1 MQARNKYKGFTKVG
15 LVCSGL
21 VLGLLLSLTYSAVAE
36 KMTKPQLPL
45 EELRAFAEVF
55 GKIKSDYV
63 EPVEDKKLLSEA
75 MNGMLTGLDPHSTY
89 MDAEAFKDM
98 QATTQGEFGGLGI
111 EVGME
116 DGLVKVISPIED
128 SPAYAA
134 GLKSGDLIMKL
145 DETPIKGLSLNDA
158 VKLMRGKPDTS
169 ITLTVLR
176 KNEVK
181 PLTFKLV
188 RAIIKN
194 KSVKY
199 KMTEPGYAYARVTQ
213 FQEHT
218 GEDLAKAIKAMHDEN
233 KGPFKG
239 FVLDLRNDPG
249 GLLNGAVGVAA
260 EFLPKDALVVYTE
273 GRATDSKMKLTVSP
287 ENYVSN
293 SVIHEYLQKMNNGN
307 MPINITKSNM
317 SEAIAANDYIHDVPE
332 DLKTVPMV
340 VLINA
345 GSASASEIVAG
356 ALQDHKRATLIGL
369 RSFGKGSVQTIMP
382 MNNGA
387 AIKLT
392 TARYFTPKGRSI
404 QAKGIDPDYLVEDGL
419 DQSYN
424 IHEADL
430 SHHLS
435 NPKDTQAG
443 VQAKPDEL
451 TPAKDAAK
459 DKLNEKKYAEPSG
472 PIEPASKD
480 DLQFAQAMNFL
491 KGKPVIVST
500 PPKVEAALAK

>member
-1 MQARNKYKGFTKVG
+1 MQVKNKYQGFTKIGLVFAGLIVG
-15 LVCSGL
+15 LM
-21 VLGLLLSLTYSAVAE
+21 LSLTYSAVAE
-36 KMTKPQLPL
+36 KMVKPQLPIDD
-45 EELRAFAEVF
+45 LRAFAEVF

-63 EPVEDKKLLSEA
+63 EPVEDKKLISEA
-75 MNGMLTGLDPHSTY
+75 ISGMLTGLDPHSTY
-89 MDAEAFKDM
+89 MDVDAFKDM
-98 QATTQGEFGGLGI
+98 QAATQGEFGGLGI

-134 GLKSGDLIMKL
+134 GIKSGDLIMKL
-145 DETPIKGLSLNDA
+145 DEKLVKGMTLNDA
-158 VKLMRGKPDTS
+158 VKIMRGKPDTP
-169 ITLTVLR
+169 INLTILR
-176 KNEVK
+176 KNEAK
-181 PLTFKLV
+181 PLLVTLV
-188 RAIIKN
+188 RAVIKN

-199 KMTEPGYAYARVTQ
+199 KLTEPGFAYARVTQ

-218 GEDLAKAIKAMHDEN
+218 GEDLAKAINTMHAEN

-249 GLLNGAVGVAA
+249 GLLNGAVGVSAA
-260 EFLPKDALVVYTE
+260 FLPKDTLVVYTE
-273 GRATDSKMKLTVSP
+273 GRAPDSKMNLTVNP
-287 ENYVSN
+287 ENYAR
-293 SVIHEYLQKMNNGN
+293 GG
-307 MPINITKSNM
+307 
-317 SEAIAANDYIHDVPE
+317 AANDYMRDIPA

-356 ALQDHKRATLIGL
+356 ALQDHKRATLIGV

-404 QAKGIDPDYLVEDGL
+404 QAKGIEPDYYVEDGT
-419 DQSYN
+419 DQSNN

-430 SHHLS
+430 SRHLS
-435 NPKDTQAG
+435 NPKDAPSG
-443 VQAKPDEL
+443 SAKPDNS
-451 TPAKDAAK
+451 AAAAAAK
-459 DKLNEKKYAEPSG
+459 AKLNEKKFAEASA
-472 PIEPASKD
+472 PIEPASKE

-491 KGKPVIVST
+491 KGKPVIKSE
-500 PPKVEAALAK
+500 PPKVEAAATTK

>member
-1 MQARNKYKGFTKVG
+1 MQAQNKYHRFTKIG
-15 LVCSGL
+15 LVSSGL
-21 VLGLLLSLTYSAVAE
+21 VLGLMLSLTYSAVAE
-36 KMTKPQLPL
+36 KMAKPQLPL
-45 EELRAFAEVF
+45 EDLRAFAEVF

-63 EPVEDKKLLSEA
+63 EPVADKKLISEA
-75 MNGMLTGLDPHSTY
+75 ISGMLTGLDPHSTY
-89 MDAEAFKDM
+89 MDVDAFKDM
-98 QATTQGEFGGLGI
+98 QASTQGEFGGLGI

-128 SPAYAA
+128 SPAYKA
-134 GLKSGDLIMKL
+134 GIKSGDLIMKL
-145 DETPIKGLSLNDA
+145 DDTPVKGLNLNDA
-158 VKLMRGKPDTS
+158 VKRMRGKPDTP

-176 KNEVK
+176 KNELK
-181 PLTFKLV
+181 PLSFALV

-218 GEDLAKAIKAMHDEN
+218 GEDLAKAIKTMHDEN

-260 EFLPKDALVVYTE
+260 AFLPKDTLVVYTE
-273 GRATDSKMKLTVSP
+273 GRAPDSKMQLTVSP
-287 ENYVSN
+287 ENYAR
-293 SVIHEYLQKMNNGN
+293 GG
-307 MPINITKSNM
+307 IT
-317 SEAIAANDYIHDVPE
+317 NDYIRDIPA

-356 ALQDHKRATLIGL
+356 ALQDHKRATLVGI

-404 QAKGIDPDYLVEDGL
+404 QAKGIDPDYIVEDGT

-430 SHHLS
+430 SGHLS
-435 NPKDTQAG
+435 NPKDAKAG
-443 VQAKPDEL
+443 VPVKSDASAV
-451 TPAKDAAK
+451 TKDAAK
-459 DKLNEKKYAEPSG
+459 EKLNEKKHAETTG

-480 DLQFAQAMNFL
+480 DIQFTQAMNFL
-491 KGKPVIVST
+491 KGMPVIHT
-500 PPKVEAALAK
+500 EPPKVEPATI

>member
-1 MQARNKYKGFTKVG
+1 MQAHNKYHRFTKIG
-15 LVCSGL
+15 LISSGL
-21 VLGLLLSLTYSAVAE
+21 VLGLMLSLTYSAVAE
-36 KMTKPQLPL
+36 KMAKPQLPL
-45 EELRAFAEVF
+45 EDLRAFAEVF

-63 EPVEDKKLLSEA
+63 EPVADKKLISEA
-75 MNGMLTGLDPHSTY
+75 ISGMLTGLDPHSTY
-89 MDAEAFKDM
+89 MDVDAFKDM
-98 QATTQGEFGGLGI
+98 QASTQGEFGGLGI

-128 SPAYAA
+128 SPAYKA
-134 GLKSGDLIMKL
+134 GIKSGDLIMKL
-145 DETPIKGLSLNDA
+145 DDTPVKGLNLNDA
-158 VKLMRGKPDTS
+158 VKRMRGKPDTP

-176 KNEVK
+176 KSELK
-181 PLTFKLV
+181 PLTFALV

-218 GEDLAKAIKAMHDEN
+218 GEDLAKAIKTMHDEN

-260 EFLPKDALVVYTE
+260 AFLPKDALVVYTE
-273 GRATDSKMKLTVSP
+273 GRAPDSKMQLTVSP
-287 ENYVSN
+287 ENYARGGV
-293 SVIHEYLQKMNNGN
+293 
-307 MPINITKSNM
+307 T
-317 SEAIAANDYIHDVPE
+317 NDYIRDIPA

-356 ALQDHKRATLIGL
+356 ALQDHKRATLVGI

-404 QAKGIDPDYLVEDGL
+404 QAKGIDPDYIVDDGT
-419 DQSYN
+419 DQSFN

-430 SHHLS
+430 TGHLS
-435 NPKDTQAG
+435 NPKDPQA
-443 VQAKPDEL
+443 VVAKKSETTAP
-451 TPAKDAAK
+451 KDAAK
-459 DKLNEKKYAEPSG
+459 DKLNEKKYAEPTG
-472 PIEPASKD
+472 PIEPTSKE
-480 DLQFAQAMNFL
+480 DLQFAQAMNF
-491 KGKPVIVST
+491 
-500 PPKVEAALAK
+500 

>member
-1 MQARNKYKGFTKVG
+1 MQVQNKYQRFSKIG
-15 LVCSGL
+15 LVGSGL
-21 VLGLLLSLTYSAVAE
+21 ALGLMLSLTYSAVAE
-36 KMTKPQLPL
+36 KMASPQLPL
-45 EELRAFAEVF
+45 DDLRAFAEVF

-63 EPVEDKKLLSEA
+63 EPVADKKLISEA
-75 MNGMLTGLDPHSTY
+75 ISGMLTGLDPHSTY
-89 MDAEAFKDM
+89 MDIDAFKDM
-98 QATTQGEFGGLGI
+98 QASTQGEFGGLGI

-128 SPAYAA
+128 SPAYKA
-134 GLKSGDLIMKL
+134 GIKSGDLIIKL
-145 DETPIKGLSLNDA
+145 DDTPVKGLNLNDA
-158 VKLMRGKPDTS
+158 VKRMRGKPDTP
-169 ITLTVLR
+169 ITLTALR
-176 KNEVK
+176 KNEQK
-181 PLTFKLV
+181 PLTFTLI

-218 GEDLAKAIKAMHDEN
+218 GEDLAKAIKIMHDEN

-260 EFLPKDALVVYTE
+260 AFLPKDTLVVYTE
-273 GRATDSKMKLTVSP
+273 GRAPDSKMQLTVNP
-287 ENYVSN
+287 ENYVRGG
-293 SVIHEYLQKMNNGN
+293 V
-307 MPINITKSNM
+307 
-317 SEAIAANDYIHDVPE
+317 ANDYIRDIPD

-356 ALQDHKRATLIGL
+356 ALQDHKRATLVGI
-369 RSFGKGSVQTIMP
+369 RTFGKGSVQTIMP

-404 QAKGIDPDYLVEDGL
+404 QAKGIDPDYIVEDGT
-419 DQSYN
+419 DQSNN

-430 SHHLS
+430 SGHLS
-435 NPKDTQAG
+435 NPKDAKAG
-443 VQAKPDEL
+443 VAVKPDAA
-451 TPAKDAAK
+451 TTAKDAAK
-459 DKLNEKKYAEPSG
+459 DKLNEKKYAEPTG

-480 DLQFAQAMNFL
+480 DIQFTQAMNFL
-491 KGKPVIVST
+491 KGKPVIHT
-500 PPKVEAALAK
+500 EQPKVEPATI

>member
-1 MQARNKYKGFTKVG
+1 MQARNKYQGFTKVG

-21 VLGLLLSLTYSAVAE
+21 VLGLMLSLTYSAVAE
-36 KMTKPQLPL
+36 KMVKPQLPL
-45 EELRAFAEVF
+45 EDLRAFAEVF

-63 EPVEDKKLLSEA
+63 EPVEDKKLISEA
-75 MNGMLTGLDPHSTY
+75 ISGMLTGLDPHSTY
-89 MDAEAFKDM
+89 MDADAFKDM
-98 QATTQGEFGGLGI
+98 QASTQGEFGGLGI

-116 DGLVKVISPIED
+116 DGLVKVVSPIED
-128 SPAYAA
+128 SPAFVA
-134 GLKSGDLIMKL
+134 GLKSGDLVMKL
-145 DETPIKGLSLNDA
+145 DDTPVKGMSLNDA
-158 VKLMRGKPDTS
+158 VKRMRGKPDTS
-169 ITLTVLR
+169 IVLTVLR
-176 KNEVK
+176 KNETK
-181 PLTFKLV
+181 PLIFKLV

-218 GEDLAKAIKAMHDEN
+218 GEDLAKAIKTMHDEN

-260 EFLPKDALVVYTE
+260 AFLPKDTLVVYTE
-273 GRATDSKMKLTVSP
+273 GRAADSKMNLTVNP
-287 ENYVSN
+287 ENYARGG
-293 SVIHEYLQKMNNGN
+293 L
-307 MPINITKSNM
+307 
-317 SEAIAANDYIHDVPE
+317 ANDYIRDVPE

-356 ALQDHKRATLIGL
+356 ALQDHKRATLIGI
-369 RSFGKGSVQTIMP
+369 RTFGKGSVQTIMP

-404 QAKGIDPDYLVEDGL
+404 QAKGIEPDYLVEDGT

-430 SHHLS
+430 TRHLS
-435 NPKDTQAG
+435 NPKDALAG
-443 VQAKPDEL
+443 VPAKAEGTNPV
-451 TPAKDAAK
+451 KDAAK
-459 DKLNEKKYAEPSG
+459 EKINEKKYAEPTA

-480 DLQFAQAMNFL
+480 DIQFTQAMNFL
-491 KGKPVIVST
+491 KGMPVIKSE
-500 PPKVEAALAK
+500 PPKVEAVLTK

>member
-1 MQARNKYKGFTKVG
+1 MQARNKYQGFTKVG

-21 VLGLLLSLTYSAVAE
+21 VLGLMLSLTYSAVAE
-36 KMTKPQLPL
+36 KMVKPQLPL
-45 EELRAFAEVF
+45 EDLRAFAEVF

-63 EPVEDKKLLSEA
+63 ETVEDKKLISEA
-75 MNGMLTGLDPHSTY
+75 ISGMLTGLDPHSTY
-89 MDAEAFKDM
+89 MDVDAFKDM

-128 SPAYAA
+128 SPAYIA
-134 GLKSGDLIMKL
+134 GVKSGDLIMKL
-145 DETPIKGLSLNDA
+145 DEKLVKGMSLNDA
-158 VKLMRGKPDTS
+158 VKIMRGKPDTS
-169 ITLTVLR
+169 IVLTILR
-176 KNEVK
+176 KNEAK
-181 PLTFKLV
+181 PLVVTLV

-199 KMTEPGYAYARVTQ
+199 KITEPGYAYARVTQ
-213 FQEHT
+213 FQERT
-218 GEDLAKAIKAMHDEN
+218 GEDLAKAIKTMRDEN
-233 KGPFKG
+233 KGSFKG
-239 FVLDLRNDPG
+239 FILDLRNDPG
-249 GLLNGAVGVAA
+249 GLLNGAVGVSAA
-260 EFLPKDALVVYTE
+260 FLPKDALVVYTE
-273 GRATDSKMKLTVSP
+273 GRAPDSKMNLTVNP
-287 ENYVSN
+287 ENYARGG
-293 SVIHEYLQKMNNGN
+293 I
-307 MPINITKSNM
+307 
-317 SEAIAANDYIHDVPE
+317 ANDYMRDIPA

-356 ALQDHKRATLIGL
+356 ALQDHKRATLIGV
-369 RSFGKGSVQTIMP
+369 RTFGKGSVQTIMP

-404 QAKGIDPDYLVEDGL
+404 QAKGIEPDYYVEDGT

-430 SHHLS
+430 TRHLS
-435 NPKDTQAG
+435 NPKD
-443 VQAKPDEL
+443 AKPTMAEVISP
-451 TPAKDAAK
+451 TKEPAKAK
-459 DKLNEKKYAEPSG
+459 LDMKKSAEPAA

-491 KGKPVIVST
+491 KGKPVIVSE